1 MDIKTVKDFQTIIMN
16 DIRNN
21 LTMLYDFYIVTKTLN
36 LSQAAIINNVS
47 QSSLSRSISN
57 LETKLDVELIIRNC

>member
-1 MDIKTVKDFQTIIMN
+1 MN